1 MLSLQ
6 QHRRHSQFS
15 RHDPSSQTFRSRHKT
30 FSRTRVGEKFL
41 FPVRS
46 RIIKGRRFLQ
56 LGSLADISAVGNF
69 PGQLFWE
76 VETGRWSPLVW
87 HPPSPGSPSSDGV
100 PGAQILFSHGPYK
113 GSTGGDS
120 GWWVRGA
127 CAVTGKARRLI
138 LGGSLGDTLP
148 CSTFATTSSSS
159 FLKHSL
165 P

>member
-1 MLSLQ
+1 MQ

-76 VETGRWSPLVW
+76 VEEATMRWSPLASNSPQG
-87 HPPSPGSPSSDGV
+87 PPPTSDAV
-100 PGAQILFSHGPYK
+100 SGAQILFSHGPYK